1 MKKLFLIA
9 AAAFSLCHAFAQSTG
24 YKITGKADF
33 AKDGD
38 KVYIADMQ
46 YFDLIPTDSTVI
58 KDKKFFFSGKLDAA
72 ALKFIVLVQDQKPV
86 SINDIILENND
97 MQVEIFNDSTKKLAD
112 VQGSKSTELW
122 REFCNIG
129 NNDSTKAEDSWK
141 IVNDSTASEE
151 DFRFDE
157 I

>member
-58 KDKKFFFSGKLDAA
+58 KDKKFFGSSQNVVRHIPLLYKTFTVSNLKE
-72 ALKFIVLVQDQKPV
+72 ALP
-86 SINDIILENND
+86 
-97 MQVEIFNDSTKKLAD
+97 
-112 VQGSKSTELW
+112 
-122 REFCNIG
+122 
-129 NNDSTKAEDSWK
+129 
-141 IVNDSTASEE
+141 
-151 DFRFDE
+151 
-157 I
+157 